1 MDEKPVTADVVVACL
16 FAGVG
21 AWGASVSVANS
32 DIVYASELFGDG
44 HAAVNYPDGKTPM
57 VQLTIPG
64 NLALGADNPL
74 TESAERPASTGGT
87 THSGEAEIT
96 FTLIGGTFDA
106 NVSGLMWDS
115 NLAQDAA
122 DDSNADTTT
131 DSDGMTMNDYGPA
144 PGTVVSIVSGG
155 RKGDKS
161 ITIKIEAATADG
173 SAGTTRNVAAFQ
185 RIAFHLPP
193 LTDVA
198 LAGANSQDDKTDN
211 DFKYVWLN
219 ATSRIVSG
227 AFTDGPLVPAVAPNF
242 YATLVMSS
250 RDAVTVEVAGHK
262 TRTVAIS
269 DDAGKGLTAFKSVK
283 EKNKSGYV
291 ELATVTV
298 MTVHQMTPKKDPV
311 AAKHMYNVRTGA
323 AATDPEVVESR
334 IFSLEQGGKS
344 AVPWTL
350 YDLSGDKIDAGLRGT
365 LTVDASGTRDLFNDG
380 DMLFIDYD
388 GNGMMGDS
396 EMIETDGSEAMG
408 EALSIDSDKSESF
421 DGGTGMFKVYYM
433 PGGKDSINHGAMI
446 NLTAMVNYSDPSA
459 IDETP
464 RKSATTLNF
473 DGVGNPVMAY
483 AIPHSTNG
491 TGDKA
496 NVRVRCEQPAPG
508 AEACRVF
515 LECWDD
521 MGMRSFGEAPMIAG
535 NNVMVWSGEAIEG
548 VTGMEPTSRHSCR
561 VLSKGMVTVQQLTR
575 DGNSGTLVNN
585 TYVGGGM

>member
-1 MDEKPVTADVVVACL
+1 MVVACL
-16 FAGVG
+16 VAGVG
-21 AWGASVSVANS
+21 AWGAKVSVTYADNT
-32 DIVYASELFGDG
+32 YASELFGAG
-44 HAAVNYPDGKTPM
+44 HAAIEYPEGREPK
-57 VQLTIPG
+57 VVLTIPANHG
-64 NLALGADNPL
+64 VLAEAGDCP
-74 TESAERPASTGGT
+74 EVPARNHDGS
-87 THSGEAEIT
+87 AEIT
-96 FTLIGGTFDA
+96 FSLVSGEFAA
-106 NVSGLMWDS
+106 NVTGLLYDP
-115 NLAQDAA
+115 D
-122 DDSNADTTT
+122 
-131 DSDGMTMNDYGPA
+131 GPA
-144 PGTVVSIVSGG
+144 TSSADKPATGDIASIVSGG
-155 RKGDKS
+155 REGDKS
-161 ITIKIEAATADG
+161 ITIKVEPAGGDG
-173 SAGTTRNVAAFQ
+173 RRDTSSATRNSTTCVISGAHAISFE
-185 RIAFHLPP
+185 LPR
-193 LTDVA
+193 LA
-198 LAGANSQDDKTDN
+198 KLEGLAGANSQDDKTDN

-227 AFTDGPLVPAVAPNF
+227 AFTDGPLVPAVSPGF
-242 YATLVMSS
+242 YATQVMRS
-250 RDAVTVEVAGHK
+250 RDAVTVEVNGHK
-262 TRTVAIS
+262 TRSVAIS

-283 EKNKSGYV
+283 EKNKDGYV

-298 MTVHQMTPKKDPV
+298 MTVQEMTPKKDPV
-311 AAKHMYNVRTGA
+311 NAMHMYDVLGPSADTLAN
-323 AATDPEVVESR
+323 R
-334 IFSLEQGGKS
+334 IFSRAQPGGS
-344 AVPWTL
+344 SVPWDL

-396 EMIETDGSEAMG
+396 EMIAIDGSEAMG
-408 EALSIDSDKSESF
+408 EALSIDSSKSESF
-421 DGGTGMFKVYYM
+421 DGGTGTFKVYYM

-446 NLTAMVNYSDPSA
+446 NLAAMVNYSDPSA

-464 RKSATTLNF
+464 RTSSTTLNF
-473 DGVGNPVMAY
+473 DGVGNPVRAY

-496 NVRVRCEQPAPG
+496 NVRVRCEEPAPG

-535 NNVMVWSGEAIEG
+535 NSLTRWTSADIEG